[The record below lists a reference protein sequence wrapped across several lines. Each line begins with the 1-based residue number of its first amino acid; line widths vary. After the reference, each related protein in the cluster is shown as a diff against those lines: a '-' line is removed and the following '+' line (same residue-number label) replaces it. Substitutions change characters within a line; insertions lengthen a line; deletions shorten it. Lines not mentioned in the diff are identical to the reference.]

1 LITGKVSGTDK
12 TSLQGVTIS
21 VPGTKIQTIT
31 NADGTYS
38 IAVPA
43 NATELVFTYVNS
55 RAVTEKIN
63 GRKVIDV
70 QMITESVQLG
80 EVVVVG
86 YGTQKKANLT
96 GAVAKVYREYCP
108 ILISGCLMESL
119 TRLPDLIF
127 AELHPLARVEMH

>member
-1 LITGKVSGTDK
+1 MRKISCLSLFLLFLHVSSYSQDNLITGKVSGTDK

-70 QMITESVQLG
+70 QMITESVQL
-80 EVVVVG
+80 
-86 YGTQKKANLT
+86 
-96 GAVAKVYREYCP
+96 
-108 ILISGCLMESL
+108 L
-119 TRLPDLIF
+119 TR
-127 AELHPLARVEMH
+127 